1 MCLKLN
7 LKLQKTK
14 RKKPL
19 ITARKKRKLKKL
31 RKSSFFAE
39 KLWQAP
45 FVVDGVEAF

>member
-1 MCLKLN
+1 MCLKPN

-19 ITARKKRKLKKL
+19 ITAKKKRKLKKS
-31 RKSSFFAE
+31 RKSSFFAK

-45 FVVDGVEAF
+45 SVMDGVEAF